1 MTNLKV
7 TKYLDGRLEVEGIS
21 NAEELAV
28 ILGGGGV
35 KMELVKDKEKKVEVR
50 KYRVKRKYK
59 VWTNEEDSFLLDNID
74 KGSKW
79 IIKSGVLSRH
89 TAAGIGSRVSAVKT
103 RNSSIVSADF
113 VRRAQEKSKWF
124 S

>member
-50 KYRVKRKYK
+50 KYRVNRKYK